1 MPSAAVED
9 LFLHIDPLSIRLGE
23 NSSAGY
29 EPAFSPDFRSGR
41 DSGTLCRRLCNRPL
55 GVSVPLTNAEELK
68 PTTELTER
76 EERWLDELTT
86 GRLAK
91 GRAFLRRAWVLARQ
105 AHAGQIRAS
114 GETFESHLVEVA
126 RILGSMNLDVETVAA
141 ALLYNAV
148 DQGKV
153 DLAAVRES
161 LGEPVAALIGDVI
174 RMIAIREYQDPGAGA
189 DHGLDHARL
198 EGLRKLLLA
207 MARDLRVVLI
217 TLAARVQDMRTLKY
231 LPDGQRRRI
240 ARETLDI
247 HAPLAN
253 RLGIW
258 QFKWELEDLS
268 FRFLDTKRYQD
279 IARQLDERREDRERS
294 LNKVV
299 AELQNALTK
308 EGIHAEV
315 TGRPKHIYSIWRKM
329 ERKGVDFHELS
340 DVRAVRVLVR
350 TVKDCYGTL
359 GVVHSLWRH
368 IPREFDDYI
377 ASPKG
382 NSYQSLHTAVI
393 GPLGKTLEVQIRTRD
408 MHRHAELG
416 VAAHWRYKEGA
427 AADSVQED
435 RIAWLRH
442 LLQLREDSSEGGDFL
457 DRFKTEVFHDR
468 VCVLSPKGKV
478 LDLPRGATPL
488 DFAYAIHTDVGHRCR
503 GAKVGGSIVP
513 LTYQLK
519 SGDQVEVLTTRRGQP
534 SRDWFNPHLGYLKT
548 SRARAKVRQWF
559 KQQDLEKTLA
569 AGRDMLDNELRR
581 LGVAECSLEKLA
593 RRLRFSRTDD
603 LFVSLGRGEVG
614 PTQIANAV
622 QEQVLPAADRL
633 APPAPAVKQRSVQP
647 TRVGG
652 VTIEGVG
659 NLLTQ
664 LAGCCKPAPP
674 DPITGYITRGR
685 GVTIHRADCPNVL
698 RLGVADQT
706 RLIDVSWSATRGGTY
721 PVDIE
726 VQAYDRQGLLRDLT
740 LLLANEKV
748 NVLGINTRTDDDS
761 RVAHMKFTVEVPDVG
776 KLSLLL
782 SRLGQLHNVFEV
794 RRAK

>member
-1 MPSAAVED
+1 M
-9 LFLHIDPLSIRLGE
+9 
-23 NSSAGY
+23 
-29 EPAFSPDFRSGR
+29 
-41 DSGTLCRRLCNRPL
+41 
-55 GVSVPLTNAEELK
+55 PLTDPDHQN
-68 PTTELTER
+68 PTTELTEA
-76 EERWLDELTT
+76 EERWLLDLTAR
-86 GRLAK
+86 RLEK
-91 GRAFLRRAWVLARQ
+91 GRELIRQAWLLARE
-105 AHAGQIRAS
+105 AHAGQLRSS
-114 GETFESHLVEVA
+114 GEPYLTHLAEVA
-126 RILGSMNLDVETVAA
+126 RILETMNLDPDTVAA
-141 ALLYNAV
+141 SLLYGAV
-148 DQGKV
+148 DQGIL

-161 LGEPVAALIGDVI
+161 LGEPVAALVDDAI
-174 RMIAIREYQDPGAGA
+174 RMSAIREYRR
-189 DHGLDHARL
+189 LDAHAEHASDQGRV

-217 TLAARVQDMRTLKY
+217 TLAARVHDMRTLKH
-231 LPDGQRRRI
+231 LPDSQRRRV

-258 QFKWELEDLS
+258 QVKWELEDLS
-268 FRFLDTKRYQD
+268 FRFLDTERYQE
-279 IARQLDERREDRERS
+279 IARQLDERRTDRERY
-294 LNKVV
+294 LEKAV
-299 AELQNALTK
+299 AALKGALVK
-308 EGIHAEV
+308 EGIRAEV
-315 TGRPKHIYSIWRKM
+315 SARPKHIYSIWRKM

-340 DVRAVRVLVR
+340 DVRAVRVLVDS
-350 TVKDCYGTL
+350 VKDCYGTL
-359 GVVHSLWRH
+359 GVVHTLWRH

-382 NSYQSLHTAVI
+382 NNYQSLHTAVI
-393 GPLGKTLEVQIRTRD
+393 GPSGKTLEVQIRTHD

-427 AADSVQED
+427 ATDSRDED
-435 RIAWLRH
+435 RIAWLRQ
-442 LLQLREDSSEGGDFL
+442 LLQLPEDSSEAEDFI
-457 DRFKTEVFHDR
+457 DRFKTEVLHDR

-513 LTYQLK
+513 LTYELQ

-559 KQQDLEKTLA
+559 KQQDLEKTLSN
-569 AGRDMLDNELRR
+569 GRDLLDRELRR
-581 LGVAECSLEKLA
+581 LGVSECSLEKLA
-593 RRLRFSRTDD
+593 RRLRFNSTDD
-603 LFVSLGRGEVG
+603 LLVSLGRGDVG

-622 QEQVLPAADRL
+622 QEQVLPAAERRAPE
-633 APPAPAVKQRSVQP
+633 APPVKPRSVQP
-647 TRVGG
+647 GRGG

-698 RLGVADQT
+698 RLGVADST
-706 RLIDVSWSATRGGTY
+706 RLIDVNWSGTRGGTY

-726 VQAYDRQGLLRDLT
+726 MLAYDRQGLLRDVT

-748 NVLGINTRTDDDS
+748 NVLGINTWTDDDS

-776 KLSLLL
+776 KLSVLL

-794 RRAK
+794 RRAQ